1 MARKPLVRPRRG
13 QGRWVAGVCRGLAD
27 SLGVGVGLVRLVFV
41 VFGLFGPGEVAYVVL
56 WVLMPKTKDRF
67 S

>member
-13 QGRWVAGVCRGLAD
+13 RGRWVAGVCRGLAD

-41 VFGLFGPGEVAYVVL
+41 VFGLFGPGEVAYLVL
-56 WVLMPKTKDRF
+56 WVVAPKERGR
-67 S
+67 